1 MMLDELDKQ
10 TLAEI
15 RDVVGAVNAEAVE
28 IILTYEWLPTSDVA
42 RFSPGTLLCWDVDW
56 IAPGP
61 IVGRAYYDPDGWDVE
76 VIATPWGCRL
86 EGPRRIRRRAHFPD
100 YIVWRVE
107 RHAKAT
113 TGIA

>member
-15 RDVVGAVNAEAVE
+15 RDVVGAVNDTAV
-28 IILTYEWLPTSDVA
+28 ILPGPHGTTLEFL
-42 RFSPGTLLCWDVDW
+42 PGTLLCWDVDW